1 MFAAI
6 GRFSY
11 RYRWPLVA
19 VWTVAFALGLA
30 GLSELP
36 DRLKGGGFSDPDSKA
51 QKALNE
57 MNTRLGVGT
66 ASLSIVF
73 VGDELRADDPR
84 FAREMDAALARLT
97 PGSVPGLVRVVT
109 SATGGD
115 SLVAE
120 DGSAALAVLI
130 FDTSLE
136 AVQGQLDRVRRLL
149 QPGELETLIT
159 GEPAVYEAI
168 QDVSAED
175 LRRAESYALPVA
187 LVVLVLVFGSLVAA
201 SLPVIGGGVAVTVT
215 LGAMYLLAGPYDLSI
230 FVLNVASMLG
240 LAVGIDYSLFIV
252 GRFREELGRGR
263 TVADAVEATVASAG
277 RAVFFSGLAVFIGLL
292 GLISYQYMSLR
303 SMGIGGAVV
312 VLFSVLVALTLLPAL
327 LGILGPRVDALRV
340 LGRREREGH
349 FWRRWSDWV
358 MAHPVPVLVV
368 TTAVILLIASP
379 IAGIV
384 VNVPTA
390 EELPCSVE
398 ARRGYDLIAER
409 FDRGRLL
416 PNEVMLTWEEGS
428 ADPFDPARLAELYEY
443 GQRLEALEGVASV
456 ESIVTLPG
464 MESPAAAVAFWEAL
478 AEGGEAALDA
488 LPLPLPA
495 AVKAAALSAAE
506 RLAAASTAPG
516 TVLFRVVPEGEP
528 DMPEG
533 RALPALIE
541 AVPTPPGTTVH
552 VAGLSAGVEHFVDSI
567 YARFPYV
574 VLFVLVVT
582 YLVLLVLFRSVLL
595 PLKAVIVNTLSIL
608 ASFGALVFIFQW
620 GNFERLFDFQSP
632 GYVDATL
639 PIIMFCT
646 VFGVSMDYEVF
657 LLSRVREAWLETGDN
672 RASVGIGLARTG
684 RIITSAALIIV
695 IVAGAFAFTSVIVTK
710 AIGVGLAVAIAVDA
724 SIIRVL
730 MVPATMRLLGR
741 ANWWIP
747 GWLERRLPRVE

>member
-1 MFAAI
+1 
-6 GRFSY
+6 
-11 RYRWPLVA
+11 
-19 VWTVAFALGLA
+19 
-30 GLSELP
+30 
-36 DRLKGGGFSDPDSKA
+36 
-51 QKALNE
+51 
-57 MNTRLGVGT
+57 
-66 ASLSIVF
+66 
-73 VGDELRADDPR
+73 
-84 FAREMDAALARLT
+84 
-97 PGSVPGLVRVVT
+97 
-109 SATGGD
+109 
-115 SLVAE
+115 
-120 DGSAALAVLI
+120 
-130 FDTSLE
+130 
-136 AVQGQLDRVRRLL
+136 
-149 QPGELETLIT
+149 
-159 GEPAVYEAI
+159 
-168 QDVSAED
+168 
-175 LRRAESYALPVA
+175 
-187 LVVLVLVFGSLVAA
+187 
-201 SLPVIGGGVAVTVT
+201 
-215 LGAMYLLAGPYDLSI
+215 
-230 FVLNVASMLG
+230 
-240 LAVGIDYSLFIV
+240 
-252 GRFREELGRGR
+252 
-263 TVADAVEATVASAG
+263 
-277 RAVFFSGLAVFIGLL
+277 
-292 GLISYQYMSLR
+292 
-303 SMGIGGAVV
+303 
-312 VLFSVLVALTLLPAL
+312 
-327 LGILGPRVDALRV
+327 
-340 LGRREREGH
+340 
-349 FWRRWSDWV
+349 
-358 MAHPVPVLVV
+358 
-368 TTAVILLIASP
+368 
-379 IAGIV
+379 
-384 VNVPTA
+384 
-390 EELPCSVE
+390 
-398 ARRGYDLIAER
+398 
-409 FDRGRLL
+409 
-416 PNEVMLTWEEGS
+416 MLTWEEGTL
-428 ADPFDPARLAELYEY
+428 DPFDPARLAEVYEY

-478 AEGGEAALDA
+478 AEGGDAALDA
-488 LPLPLPA
+488 LALPLPT
-495 AVKAAALSAAE
+495 AVKAAALAAAE

-541 AVPTPPGTTVH
+541 AVPTPPGATVH

-620 GNFERLFDFQSP
+620 GNFERLLDFQSP

-747 GWLERRLPRVE
+747 AWLERRLPRIE

>member
-1 MFAAI
+1 MFAAA
-6 GRFSY
+6 GRFAY
-11 RYRWPLVA
+11 RFRWPVVI
-19 VWTVAFALGLA
+19 VWTIAFALGLV
-30 GLSELP
+30 GLSGLP
-36 DRLKGGGFSDPDSKA
+36 ERLKGGGFSDPDSRA
-51 QKALNE
+51 QRALNE
-57 MNTRLGVGT
+57 MNARLGVGDGLD
-66 ASLSIVF
+66 A
-73 VGDELRADDPR
+73 ADPR
-84 FAREMDAALARLT
+84 VAREMDAALARLT
-97 PGSVPGLVRVVT
+97 PENVPGLTHVVT
-109 SATGGD
+109 PATGGD

-120 DGSAALAVLI
+120 DGSAALAVLL
-130 FDTSLE
+130 FDTPLE
-136 AVQGQLDRVRRLL
+136 AVQGQLGRVRGLL
-149 QPGELETLIT
+149 QPSQLETVLT

-201 SLPVIGGGVAVTVT
+201 ALPVIGGGVAVAVT
-215 LGAMYLLAGPYDLSI
+215 LGAMYLLADVYDLSI

-252 GRFREELGRGR
+252 GRFREELGRGNN
-263 TVADAVEATVASAG
+263 VADAVEATVASAG

-312 VLFSVLVALTLLPAL
+312 VLVSVLVALTLLPAL

-340 LGRREREGH
+340 LGRREGEGR

-358 MAHPVPVLVV
+358 MAHPVPVLAV
-368 TTAVILLIASP
+368 TTGAILLIASP

-390 EELPCSVE
+390 EELPRSQE
-398 ARRGYDLIAER
+398 ARRGYDLIAQR

-416 PNEVMLTWEEGS
+416 PNEVMLTWEQGS
-428 ADPFDPARLAELYEY
+428 PDPFDPERLAALHAY
-443 GQRLEALEGVASV
+443 GQRLAALEGVASV
-456 ESIVTLPG
+456 ESVVTLPG
-464 MESPAAAVAFWEAL
+464 LDSAAATVAFWRAVQT
-478 AEGGEAALDA
+478 GGEDALDA

-495 AVKAAALSAAE
+495 AVKAAALASAQ
-506 RLAAASTAPG
+506 RLAAATTAPG
-516 TVLFRVVPEGEP
+516 TILFRVVPEGEP

-533 RALPALIE
+533 RAVPARIE
-541 AVPTPPGTTVH
+541 AVPAPPGTTVH
-552 VAGLSAGVEHFVDSI
+552 IAGLSAGVEHFVTSI
-567 YARFPYV
+567 YSRFPYV

-582 YLVLLVLFRSVLL
+582 YLVLLVVFRSVLL

-620 GNFERLFDFQSP
+620 GHFERLFDFRSP

-639 PIIMFCT
+639 PIVMFCT
-646 VFGVSMDYEVF
+646 IFGVSMDYEVF

-724 SIIRVL
+724 SIIRIL
-730 MVPATMRLLGR
+730 LVPATMRLLGR
-741 ANWWIP
+741 VNWWLP
-747 GWLERRLPRVE
+747 GRLERVLPRIE

>member
-1 MFAAI
+1 M
-6 GRFSY
+6 R
-11 RYRWPLVA
+11 
-19 VWTVAFALGLA
+19 
-30 GLSELP
+30 
-36 DRLKGGGFSDPDSKA
+36 
-51 QKALNE
+51 
-57 MNTRLGVGT
+57 T
-66 ASLSIVF
+66 A
-73 VGDELRADDPR
+73 
-84 FAREMDAALARLT
+84 
-97 PGSVPGLVRVVT
+97 
-109 SATGGD
+109 
-115 SLVAE
+115 
-120 DGSAALAVLI
+120 SAALAVLI

-136 AVQGQLDRVRRLL
+136 AVQGQLDRVRGLL

-215 LGAMYLLAGPYDLSI
+215 LGAMYLLAGAYDLSI

-358 MAHPVPVLVV
+358 MAHPVPVLVA
-368 TTAVILLIASP
+368 TTAAILLIASP

-390 EELPCSVE
+390 EELPRSVE

-416 PNEVMLTWEEGS
+416 PNEVMLTWQEG
-428 ADPFDPARLAELYEY
+428 ALDPFDPARLAELYEY

-464 MESPAAAVAFWEAL
+464 LDSAEATVAFWEAVRQGGDEAL
-478 AEGGEAALDA
+478 AA

-495 AVKAAALSAAE
+495 ALKAALLASAQ

-516 TVLFRVVPEGEP
+516 TVLYRVVPEGEP

-533 RALPALIE
+533 RALPARIE
-541 AVPTPPGTTVH
+541 AVPPPPGATVH
-552 VAGLSAGVEHFVDSI
+552 IAGLSAGVEHFVASI
-567 YARFPYV
+567 YSRFPYV
-574 VLFVLVVT
+574 VLFVLAVT

-620 GNFERLFDFQSP
+620 GNLERVFDFRSP
-632 GYVDATL
+632 GYIDATL

-724 SIIRVL
+724 TIIRVL
-730 MVPATMRLLGR
+730 LVPATMRLLGR
-741 ANWWIP
+741 ANWWLP
-747 GWLERRLPRVE
+747 GWLERVLPRVE